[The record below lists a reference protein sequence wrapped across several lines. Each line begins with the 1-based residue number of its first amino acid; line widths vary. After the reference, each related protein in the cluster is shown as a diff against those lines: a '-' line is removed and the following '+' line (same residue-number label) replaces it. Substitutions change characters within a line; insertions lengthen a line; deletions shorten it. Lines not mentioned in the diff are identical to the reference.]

1 MRQQN
6 FNKIELEKLQVFNCE
21 TKIKSERRRNL
32 GSFVHQTNFVLFE
45 ICTICN
51 FVLFVHLVLH
61 C

>member
-1 MRQQN
+1 MRLQN
-6 FNKIELEKLQVFNCE
+6 FNKIGLEKLHFFNCE